1 MSVNTLLRQNDVKW
15 LETPK
20 KERDVVIM
28 SRIRL
33 ARNLKDYVFP
43 NRADLNELSKVQLAI
58 DKVVPDIEADLEEPL
73 DRMDMERLSPLQQ
86 QVLIDK
92 RLISDAFVKKTQHRV
107 AYVAEKNH
115 MSIMVNED
123 DHLRIQCMAPGLD
136 LDTPYEL
143 ASEVDDVIE
152 NKLDMAFDE
161 KMGYLTSCP
170 TNLGTGLRASVLLHL
185 PGMVYTRNIN
195 SLINISPQLGLAVRP
210 VFGDEKDQVGCLYR
224 ISNQQTLG
232 FSEKELIDNLKSA
245 VREIISHERRARK
258 ALSLYRKDELEDE
271 VWRAFGTLS
280 YARLLTEHEA
290 LELGSKLRLGV
301 DMKILPLVDADVFLD
316 ILFGCRASYLQN
328 LAENDNLSKNE
339 IDRLR
344 ADKVREI
351 LAAHRVSQGAH

>member
-1 MSVNTLLRQNDVKW
+1 MSLNTLLRKNDVAW

-43 NRADLNELSKVQLAI
+43 NRADLNELSKVQIAV
-58 DKVVPDIEADLEEPL
+58 DKVVPDIENDLEEPL
-73 DRMDMERLSPLQQ
+73 DRIDMERLSPLQR

-92 RLISDAFVKKTQHRV
+92 RLISDAFVKKPQYRV

-136 LDTPYEL
+136 LDTPYRL
-143 ASEVDDVIE
+143 ASDVDDVIE

-210 VFGDEKDQVGCLYR
+210 VFGDEKDQVGCLYQ

-232 FSEKELIDNLKSA
+232 FSEQELIDNLKSA
-245 VREIISHERRARK
+245 VREIIAHERRARK
-258 ALSLYRKDELEDE
+258 ALLMYRKDELEDE
-271 VWRAFGTLS
+271 VWRAYGILS
-280 YARLLTEHEA
+280 QARLLSEHEA
-290 LELGSKLRLGV
+290 LEYSSKLRLGV
-301 DMKILPLVDADVFLD
+301 DLKLVNAVDADVFFDVL
-316 ILFGCRASYLQN
+316 LGCRGSFLQN

-339 IDRLR
+339 IERLR
-344 ADKVREI
+344 AKQVREI
-351 LAAHRVSQGAH
+351 IKRHCVSLEE